1 MNTLI
6 ITSVVAVSAITIILF
21 LLIKQRNKKKQLE
34 IKNLKEKEKEKKP
47 LRKRY
52 SPGNPQG
59 IVIGED
65 ETNSSER
72 KIKVR
77 PRVIVQG
84 EQDDGKIR
92 ENAVLDVLGSQNV
105 SDVEILRHSLDL
117 NSNENVSILNIT
129 RAEEKVPTI
138 LIVDDSKTSLKSASR
153 ALENNYNIMTAEDGI
168 DALEKMREKR
178 PDLVVTDVDMPRL
191 NGLDLVTRMKETLFL
206 SDIPI
211 IVVTGNVELHFKIG
225 AHEGVDSFLPKPY
238 SASDLLG
245 QTKFLL
251 GQ

>member
-1 MNTLI
+1 MNNLFI
-6 ITSVVAVSAITIILF
+6 LSGGAVLLASIVIIL
-21 LLIKQRNKKKQLE
+21 LINQKNKKKQLE
-34 IKNLKEKEKEKKP
+34 IKNLQDKEKQQKVT
-47 LRKRY
+47 RKRY
-52 SPGNPQG
+52 SPGNPDG
-59 IVIGED
+59 IIINEE
-65 ETNSSER
+65 ETQNNK

-77 PRVIVQG
+77 PRLIP
-84 EQDDGKIR
+84 QDKQDNSKIR
-92 ENAVLDVLGSQNV
+92 NDAVLDVLGSQNV
-105 SDVEILRHSLDL
+105 PDNEILKQSLDL
-117 NSNENVSILNIT
+117 DLNNNISNINIT

-138 LIVDDSKTSLKSASR
+138 LIVDDSKTSLKSATR
-153 ALENNYNIMTAEDGI
+153 ALEKDYNIITAEDGI
-168 DALEKMREKR
+168 DALEKMRDKK

-191 NGLDLVTRMKETLFL
+191 NGLDLVTRMKETLAL

-211 IVVTGNVELHFKIG
+211 IVVTGNVDLHFKIG

>member
-1 MNTLI
+1 MNNLFI
-6 ITSVVAVSAITIILF
+6 LSGGAVLLVSIILIF
-21 LLIKQRNKKKQLE
+21 LLNQKNKKKQLE
-34 IKNLKEKEKEKKP
+34 IKNLQEKEKQQKNT
-47 LRKRY
+47 RKRY
-52 SPGNPQG
+52 SPGNPDG
-59 IVIGED
+59 IVIDED
-65 ETNSSER
+65 EEKKNK

-77 PRVIVQG
+77 PRLIP
-84 EQDDGKIR
+84 QDKQDNSKIR
-92 ENAVLDVLGSQNV
+92 NNAVLDVLGSHNV
-105 SDVEILRHSLDL
+105 PDNEILKQSLDL
-117 NSNENVSILNIT
+117 DLNNNISNINIT

-138 LIVDDSKTSLKSASR
+138 LIVDDSKTSLKSATR
-153 ALENNYNIMTAEDGI
+153 ALEKDYNIITAEDGI
-168 DALEKMREKR
+168 DALEKMREKK

-191 NGLDLVTRMKETLFL
+191 NGLDLVTRMKETLAL

-238 SASDLLG
+238 SANDLLG

>member
-1 MNTLI
+1 MNNLFILSGGAVLLASIVI
-6 ITSVVAVSAITIILF
+6 IF
-21 LLIKQRNKKKQLE
+21 LVGQKNKKKQLE
-34 IKNLKEKEKEKKP
+34 IKNLQEKEKQQKVT
-47 LRKRY
+47 RKRY
-52 SPGNPQG
+52 SPGNPDG
-59 IVIGED
+59 IIINED
-65 ETNSSER
+65 EAQNK

-77 PRVIVQG
+77 PRLIP
-84 EQDDGKIR
+84 QDKQDNSKIR
-92 ENAVLDVLGSQNV
+92 NNAVLDVLGSHNV
-105 SDVEILRHSLDL
+105 PDNEILKQSLDL
-117 NSNENVSILNIT
+117 DLNNNISNINIT

-138 LIVDDSKTSLKSASR
+138 LIVDDSKTSLKSATR

-168 DALEKMREKR
+168 DALEKMRDKK

-191 NGLDLVTRMKETLFL
+191 NGLDLVTRMKETLSL

-238 SASDLLG
+238 SANDLLG

>member
-1 MNTLI
+1 MNNLFILSGGAVLLASIVI
-6 ITSVVAVSAITIILF
+6 IF
-21 LLIKQRNKKKQLE
+21 LLNQKNKKKQLE
-34 IKNLKEKEKEKKP
+34 IKNLQEKEKQQKNT
-47 LRKRY
+47 RKRY
-52 SPGNPQG
+52 SPGNPDG
-59 IVIGED
+59 IVIDED
-65 ETNSSER
+65 EEKKNK

-77 PRVIVQG
+77 PRLIP
-84 EQDDGKIR
+84 QDKQDNSKIR
-92 ENAVLDVLGSQNV
+92 NDAVLDVLGSHNV
-105 SDVEILRHSLDL
+105 PDNEILKQSLDL
-117 NSNENVSILNIT
+117 DLNNNISNINIT

-138 LIVDDSKTSLKSASR
+138 LIVDDSKTSLKSATR
-153 ALENNYNIMTAEDGI
+153 ALEKDYNIITAEDGI
-168 DALEKMREKR
+168 DALEKMREKK

-191 NGLDLVTRMKETLFL
+191 NGLDLVTRMKETLAL

-238 SASDLLG
+238 SANDLLG

>member
-1 MNTLI
+1 MNNLFI
-6 ITSVVAVSAITIILF
+6 LSGGAVLLASIVIIL
-21 LLIKQRNKKKQLE
+21 LINQKNKKKQLE
-34 IKNLKEKEKEKKP
+34 IKNLQEKEKQQKVT
-47 LRKRY
+47 RKRY
-52 SPGNPQG
+52 SPGNPDG
-59 IVIGED
+59 IIINED
-65 ETNSSER
+65 EAQNNK

-77 PRVIVQG
+77 PRLIP
-84 EQDDGKIR
+84 QDKQDNSKIR
-92 ENAVLDVLGSQNV
+92 NNAVLDVLGSHNV
-105 SDVEILRHSLDL
+105 PDNEILKQSLDL
-117 NSNENVSILNIT
+117 DLNNNISNINIT

-138 LIVDDSKTSLKSASR
+138 LIVDDSKTSLKSATR
-153 ALENNYNIMTAEDGI
+153 ALEKDYNIITAEDGI
-168 DALEKMREKR
+168 DALEKMRDKK

-191 NGLDLVTRMKETLFL
+191 NGLDLVTRMKETLAL

>member
-1 MNTLI
+1 MNNLFILSGGAVLLASIVI
-6 ITSVVAVSAITIILF
+6 IF
-21 LLIKQRNKKKQLE
+21 LLNQKNKKKQLE
-34 IKNLKEKEKEKKP
+34 IKNLQEKEKQQKNT
-47 LRKRY
+47 RKRY
-52 SPGNPQG
+52 SPGNPDG
-59 IVIGED
+59 IVIDED
-65 ETNSSER
+65 EEKKNK

-77 PRVIVQG
+77 PRLIP
-84 EQDDGKIR
+84 QDKQDNGKIR
-92 ENAVLDVLGSQNV
+92 NDAVLDVLGSHNV
-105 SDVEILRHSLDL
+105 PDNEILKQSLDL
-117 NSNENVSILNIT
+117 DLNNNISNINIT

-138 LIVDDSKTSLKSASR
+138 LIVDDSKTSLKSATR
-153 ALENNYNIMTAEDGI
+153 ALEKDYNIITAEDGI
-168 DALEKMREKR
+168 DALEKMREKK

-191 NGLDLVTRMKETLFL
+191 NGLDLVTRMKETLAL

-238 SASDLLG
+238 SANDLLG

>member
-6 ITSVVAVSAITIILF
+6 ISSIGAVLLAGIILSV
-21 LLIKQRNKKKQLE
+21 LISQKNKKKQLE
-34 IKNLKEKEKEKKP
+34 IKNLKEKEKNQKVT
-47 LRKRY
+47 RKRY
-52 SPGNPQG
+52 SPGNPDG
-59 IVIGED
+59 IIMGED
-65 ETNSSER
+65 EKSNK

-77 PRVIVQG
+77 PRLIP
-84 EQDDGKIR
+84 QDQQDNSKIR
-92 ENAVLDVLGSQNV
+92 DAAVLDVLGSNNIP
-105 SDVEILRHSLDL
+105 DNEILKQSLDL
-117 NSNENVSILNIT
+117 DLNNNNISSINIT

-138 LIVDDSKTSLKSASR
+138 LIVDDSKTSLKSATR
-153 ALENNYNIMTAEDGI
+153 ALEKDYDIMTAEDGI
-168 DALEKMREKR
+168 DALEKMKDRK

-191 NGLDLVTRMKETLFL
+191 NGLDLVTRMKETLSL

>member
-1 MNTLI
+1 MNNLFILSGGAVLLASIVI
-6 ITSVVAVSAITIILF
+6 IF
-21 LLIKQRNKKKQLE
+21 LLNQKNKKKQLE
-34 IKNLKEKEKEKKP
+34 IKNLQEKEKQQKNT
-47 LRKRY
+47 RKRY
-52 SPGNPQG
+52 SPGNPDG
-59 IVIGED
+59 IVIDED
-65 ETNSSER
+65 EEKKNK

-77 PRVIVQG
+77 PRLIP
-84 EQDDGKIR
+84 QDKQDNSKIR
-92 ENAVLDVLGSQNV
+92 NDAVLDVLGSHNV
-105 SDVEILRHSLDL
+105 PDNEILKQSLDL
-117 NSNENVSILNIT
+117 DLNNNISNINIT

-138 LIVDDSKTSLKSASR
+138 LIVDDSKTSLKSATR
-153 ALENNYNIMTAEDGI
+153 ALEKDYNIITAEDGI
-168 DALEKMREKR
+168 DALEKMREKK

-191 NGLDLVTRMKETLFL
+191 NGLDLVTRMKETLAL

-238 SASDLLG
+238 SANGLLG

>member
-1 MNTLI
+1 MNNLFILSGGAVLLASIVI
-6 ITSVVAVSAITIILF
+6 IF
-21 LLIKQRNKKKQLE
+21 LLNQKNKKKQLE
-34 IKNLKEKEKEKKP
+34 IKNLQEKEKQQKNT
-47 LRKRY
+47 RKRY
-52 SPGNPQG
+52 SPGNPDG
-59 IVIGED
+59 IVIDED
-65 ETNSSER
+65 EEKKNK

-77 PRVIVQG
+77 PRLIP
-84 EQDDGKIR
+84 QDKQDNSKIR
-92 ENAVLDVLGSQNV
+92 NDAVLDVLGSHNV
-105 SDVEILRHSLDL
+105 PDNEILKQSLDL
-117 NSNENVSILNIT
+117 DLNNNISNINIT

-138 LIVDDSKTSLKSASR
+138 LIVDDSKTSLKSATR
-153 ALENNYNIMTAEDGI
+153 ALEKDYNIITAEDGI
-168 DALEKMREKR
+168 DALEKMREKK

-191 NGLDLVTRMKETLFL
+191 NGLDLVTRMKETLVL

-238 SASDLLG
+238 SANDLLG

>member
-1 MNTLI
+1 MI
-6 ITSVVAVSAITIILF
+6 SAIGATLLVVIILSV
-21 LLIKQRNKKKQLE
+21 LISQKNKKKQLE
-34 IKNLKEKEKEKKP
+34 IKNLREKEKEKNNQQKTT
-47 LRKRY
+47 RKRY
-52 SPGNPQG
+52 SPGNPDG
-59 IVIGED
+59 MVMSED
-65 ETNSSER
+65 EENNK

-77 PRVIVQG
+77 PRLIP
-84 EQDDGKIR
+84 QDQQDTSKIR
-92 ENAVLDVLGSQNV
+92 DAAVLDVLGSQNIP
-105 SDVEILRHSLDL
+105 DNEILKQSLDL
-117 NSNENVSILNIT
+117 DLNNNNISSSINIT

-138 LIVDDSKTSLKSASR
+138 LIVDDSKTSLKSATR
-153 ALENNYNIMTAEDGI
+153 ALENDYNIMTAEDGI
-168 DALEKMREKR
+168 DALEKMRDKK

-191 NGLDLVTRMKETLFL
+191 NGLDLVTRMKETLAL

>member
-1 MNTLI
+1 MNNLFIVSGGAVLLAIIVIAFLI
-6 ITSVVAVSAITIILF
+6 SQ
-21 LLIKQRNKKKQLE
+21 KNKKKQLE
-34 IKNLKEKEKEKKP
+34 IKNLQEKEKQQKVT
-47 LRKRY
+47 RKRY
-52 SPGNPQG
+52 SPGNPDG
-59 IVIGED
+59 IIINED
-65 ETNSSER
+65 EEQNNR

-77 PRVIVQG
+77 PRLIP
-84 EQDDGKIR
+84 QDKQDNSKIR
-92 ENAVLDVLGSQNV
+92 NDAVLDVLGSHNV
-105 SDVEILRHSLDL
+105 PDNEILKQSLDL
-117 NSNENVSILNIT
+117 DLNNNISNINIT

-138 LIVDDSKTSLKSASR
+138 LIVDDSKTSLKSATR
-153 ALENNYNIMTAEDGI
+153 ALEKDYNIITAEDGI
-168 DALEKMREKR
+168 DALEKMRDKK

-191 NGLDLVTRMKETLFL
+191 NGLDLVTRMKETLAL

-238 SASDLLG
+238 SANDLLG

>member
-1 MNTLI
+1 MNNLFILSGGAVLLASIVI
-6 ITSVVAVSAITIILF
+6 IF
-21 LLIKQRNKKKQLE
+21 LLSQKNKKKQLE
-34 IKNLKEKEKEKKP
+34 IKNLQEKEKQQKNT
-47 LRKRY
+47 RKRY
-52 SPGNPQG
+52 SPGNPDG
-59 IVIGED
+59 IVIDED
-65 ETNSSER
+65 EEKKNK

-77 PRVIVQG
+77 PRLIP
-84 EQDDGKIR
+84 QDKQDNSKIR
-92 ENAVLDVLGSQNV
+92 NNAVLDVLGSHNV
-105 SDVEILRHSLDL
+105 PDNEILKQSLDL
-117 NSNENVSILNIT
+117 DLNNNISNINIT

-138 LIVDDSKTSLKSASR
+138 LIVDDSKTSLKSATR
-153 ALENNYNIMTAEDGI
+153 ALEKDYNIITAEDGI
-168 DALEKMREKR
+168 DALEKMREKK

-191 NGLDLVTRMKETLFL
+191 NGLDLVTRMKETLAL

-238 SASDLLG
+238 SANDLLG

>member
-1 MNTLI
+1 MNNLFILSGGAVLLASIVI
-6 ITSVVAVSAITIILF
+6 IF
-21 LLIKQRNKKKQLE
+21 LLNQKNKKKQLE
-34 IKNLKEKEKEKKP
+34 IKNLQEKEKQQKNT
-47 LRKRY
+47 RKRY
-52 SPGNPQG
+52 SPGNPDG
-59 IVIGED
+59 IVIDED
-65 ETNSSER
+65 EEKKNK

-77 PRVIVQG
+77 PRLIP
-84 EQDDGKIR
+84 QDKQDNREIR
-92 ENAVLDVLGSQNV
+92 NNAVLDVLGSHNV
-105 SDVEILRHSLDL
+105 PDNEILKQSLDL
-117 NSNENVSILNIT
+117 DFNNNISNINIT

-138 LIVDDSKTSLKSASR
+138 LIVDDSKTSLKSATR
-153 ALENNYNIMTAEDGI
+153 ALEKDYNIITAEDGI
-168 DALEKMREKR
+168 DALEKMREKK

-191 NGLDLVTRMKETLFL
+191 NGLDLVTRMKETLAL

-238 SASDLLG
+238 SANDLLG

>member
-1 MNTLI
+1 MNNLFILSGGAVLLASIVI
-6 ITSVVAVSAITIILF
+6 IF
-21 LLIKQRNKKKQLE
+21 LLNQKNKKKQLE
-34 IKNLKEKEKEKKP
+34 IKNLQEKEKQQKNT
-47 LRKRY
+47 RKRY
-52 SPGNPQG
+52 SPGNPDG
-59 IVIGED
+59 IVIDED
-65 ETNSSER
+65 EEKKNK

-77 PRVIVQG
+77 PRLIP
-84 EQDDGKIR
+84 QDKQDNSKIR
-92 ENAVLDVLGSQNV
+92 NDAVLDVLGSHNV
-105 SDVEILRHSLDL
+105 PDNEILKQSLDL
-117 NSNENVSILNIT
+117 DLNNNISNINIT

-138 LIVDDSKTSLKSASR
+138 LIVDDSKTSLKSATR
-153 ALENNYNIMTAEDGI
+153 ALEKDYNIITAEDGI
-168 DALEKMREKR
+168 DALEKMREKK

-191 NGLDLVTRMKETLFL
+191 NGLDLVTRMKETLAL

-238 SASDLLG
+238 IANDLLG

>member
-1 MNTLI
+1 MNNLFILSGGAVLLASIVI
-6 ITSVVAVSAITIILF
+6 IF
-21 LLIKQRNKKKQLE
+21 LLNQKNKKKQLE
-34 IKNLKEKEKEKKP
+34 IKNLQEKEKQQKNT
-47 LRKRY
+47 RKRY
-52 SPGNPQG
+52 SPGNPDG
-59 IVIGED
+59 IVIDED
-65 ETNSSER
+65 EEKKNK

-77 PRVIVQG
+77 PRLIP
-84 EQDDGKIR
+84 QDKQDNSKIR
-92 ENAVLDVLGSQNV
+92 NNAVLDVLGSHNV
-105 SDVEILRHSLDL
+105 PDNEILKQSLDL
-117 NSNENVSILNIT
+117 DLNNNISNINIT

-138 LIVDDSKTSLKSASR
+138 LIVDDSKTSLKSATR
-153 ALENNYNIMTAEDGI
+153 ALEKDYNIITAEDGI
-168 DALEKMREKR
+168 DALEKMREKK

-191 NGLDLVTRMKETLFL
+191 NGLDLVTRMKETLAL

-238 SASDLLG
+238 SANDLLG

>member
-1 MNTLI
+1 MNNLFILSGGAVLLASIVI
-6 ITSVVAVSAITIILF
+6 IF
-21 LLIKQRNKKKQLE
+21 LLNQKNKKKQLE
-34 IKNLKEKEKEKKP
+34 IKNLQEKEKQQKNT
-47 LRKRY
+47 RKRY
-52 SPGNPQG
+52 SPGNPDG
-59 IVIGED
+59 IVIDED
-65 ETNSSER
+65 EEKKNK

-77 PRVIVQG
+77 PRLIP
-84 EQDDGKIR
+84 QDKQDNSKIR
-92 ENAVLDVLGSQNV
+92 NDAVLDVLGSHNV
-105 SDVEILRHSLDL
+105 PDNEILKQSLDL
-117 NSNENVSILNIT
+117 DLNNNISNINIT

-138 LIVDDSKTSLKSASR
+138 LIVDDSKTSLKSSTR
-153 ALENNYNIMTAEDGI
+153 ALEKDYNIITAEDGI
-168 DALEKMREKR
+168 DALEKMREKK

-191 NGLDLVTRMKETLFL
+191 NGLDLVTRMKETLAL

-238 SASDLLG
+238 SANDLLG

>member
-1 MNTLI
+1 MNNLFI
-6 ITSVVAVSAITIILF
+6 LSGGAVLLASIVIIL
-21 LLIKQRNKKKQLE
+21 LINQKNKKKQLE
-34 IKNLKEKEKEKKP
+34 IKNLQDKEKQQKVT
-47 LRKRY
+47 RKRY
-52 SPGNPQG
+52 SPGNPDG
-59 IVIGED
+59 IIINEE
-65 ETNSSER
+65 ETQNNK

-77 PRVIVQG
+77 PRLIP
-84 EQDDGKIR
+84 QDKQDNSKIR
-92 ENAVLDVLGSQNV
+92 NDAVLDVLGSQNV
-105 SDVEILRHSLDL
+105 PDNEILKQSLDL
-117 NSNENVSILNIT
+117 DLNNNISNINIT

-138 LIVDDSKTSLKSASR
+138 LIVDDSKTSLKSATR
-153 ALENNYNIMTAEDGI
+153 ALEKDYNIITAEDGI
-168 DALEKMREKR
+168 DALEKMRDKK

-191 NGLDLVTRMKETLFL
+191 NGLDLVTRMKETLAL

>member
-1 MNTLI
+1 MNNLFILSGGAVLLASIVI
-6 ITSVVAVSAITIILF
+6 IF
-21 LLIKQRNKKKQLE
+21 LLSQKNKKKQLE
-34 IKNLKEKEKEKKP
+34 IKNLQEKEKQQKNT
-47 LRKRY
+47 RKRY
-52 SPGNPQG
+52 SPGNPDG
-59 IVIGED
+59 IVIDED
-65 ETNSSER
+65 EEKKNK

-77 PRVIVQG
+77 PRLIP
-84 EQDDGKIR
+84 QDKQDNSKIR
-92 ENAVLDVLGSQNV
+92 NDAVLDVLGSHNV
-105 SDVEILRHSLDL
+105 PDNEILKQSLDL
-117 NSNENVSILNIT
+117 DLNNNISNINIT

-138 LIVDDSKTSLKSASR
+138 LIVDDSKTSLKSATR
-153 ALENNYNIMTAEDGI
+153 ALEKDYNIITAEDGI
-168 DALEKMREKR
+168 DALEKMREKK

-191 NGLDLVTRMKETLFL
+191 NGLDLVTRMKETLAL

-238 SASDLLG
+238 SANDLLG